1 ADQIEA
7 TWIFNAGHQF
17 GAPPA
22 HIVLETSSDEAVWIS
37 AMGVQAVQ
45 LRAPLQRPIPQIEAL
60 PNWFANKRVLE
71 KVGTYERASISSAL
85 ARFNSDR
92 DRDRIPVGSLVPADE

>member
-1 ADQIEA
+1 MVSTELSPEA
-7 TWIFNAGHQF
+7 AMPT
-17 GAPPA
+17 PA
-22 HIVLETSSDEAVWIS
+22 ELESAFDEAVWIS
-37 AMGVQAVQ
+37 AMGAQAVQ

-85 ARFNSDR
+85 ARFNSDL
-92 DRDRIPVGSLVPADE
+92 DRDRIPVGSPFPADE